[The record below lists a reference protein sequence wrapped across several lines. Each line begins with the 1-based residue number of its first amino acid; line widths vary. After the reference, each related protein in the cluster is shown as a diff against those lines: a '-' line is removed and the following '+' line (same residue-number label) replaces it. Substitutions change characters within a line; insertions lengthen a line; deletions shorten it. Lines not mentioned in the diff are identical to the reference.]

1 MRQIAFHRPAMG
13 PEEEREVID
22 TLRSGWLTTGP
33 KAKRF
38 EKEFAVYVGARN
50 ALAVAHCTGALHLSL
65 WALGL
70 GSGDEVITTTFTFTA
85 TAEIMGYLGVKPV
98 FVDVDPGT
106 FNLSPARVEEA
117 LESGRHQRVRAIL
130 PVHFA
135 GHPCDM
141 DCLLAIARRHG
152 LKVVED
158 AAHAAGAARHLDGRG
173 MTKVG
178 TIGDLTCFSFYP
190 TKNFTSAEGG
200 MITTSDDAL
209 AEKIAVASLHGMNKN
224 AWKRYDQSGSWFY
237 EIHDLGFKYNLSDVH
252 AAIGLAQLGRAA
264 EFMRRRAEIAACYSE
279 AFRRCDALQVP
290 YCEAGIE
297 HPWHLYVLRL
307 KPELLRIGRGQFVEI
322 LRERGVGTS
331 VHCIPLHTM
340 HYYQRS
346 YGYRDGDFPV
356 AEDIYSRCLSLP
368 IYASMTDEDVEY
380 VTDAVLSI
388 AAENRR

>member
-1 MRQIAFHRPAMG
+1 MG

-22 TLRSGWLTTGP
+22 TLRSGWITTGP

-38 EKEFAVYVGARN
+38 EKEFAEYVGARH

-70 GSGDEVITTTFTFTA
+70 GPGDEVITTPFTFTA
-85 TAEIMGYLGVKPV
+85 TAEVMGYLGVKPV

-106 FNLSPARVEEA
+106 FNLSAARVEEA
-117 LESGRHQRVRAIL
+117 LESGRHRNVRAIL

-141 DCLLAIARRHG
+141 DRLLSIARQYH
-152 LKVVED
+152 LKIVED

-178 TIGDLTCFSFYP
+178 TIGDLTCFSFYA

-209 AEKIAVASLHGMNKN
+209 AEKIAVASLHGMNKD
-224 AWKRYDQSGSWFY
+224 AWKRYDQSGSWYY

-264 EFMRRRAEIAACYSE
+264 DFMRRRSEIATRYSQ
-279 AFRRCDALQVP
+279 AFRACDALQVP
-290 YCEAGIE
+290 FCEAGVE
-297 HPWHLYVLRL
+297 HPWHLYVLRI
-307 KPELLRIGRGQFVEI
+307 KPNLLRIGRGQLVEM

-340 HYYQRS
+340 HYYQRA
-346 YGYRDGDFPV
+346 YGYRNGDFPV

-368 IYASMTDEDVEY
+368 LYASMSDEDVDY
-380 VTDAVLSI
+380 VIDNVLAI
-388 AAENRR
+388 AAGNRR